1 MAPNY
6 FSILKKLTLAA
17 GILFVTVTG
26 HAQMDYAMAESTTGF
41 ATTTE
46 TSEDDILIREV
57 GVGKLEN
64 GTAEIRINPT
74 IADLIDGDRI
84 EDMVKVSIQLDG
96 KSNGVYVVKKN
107 KHSFLISELQKGKSN
122 ARFTYELIVKD
133 L

>member
-6 FSILKKLTLAA
+6 FSTLKKLTIAA
-17 GILFVTVTG
+17 GILVVTVAG
-26 HAQMDYAMAESTTGF
+26 HAQMDYAVAESTTGF

-46 TSEDDILIREV
+46 TSDDDILIREE

-64 GTAEIRINPT
+64 GFAEIRINPA

-96 KSNGVYVVKKN
+96 KSNGVYITKKN
-107 KHSFLISELQKGKSN
+107 RNSFIISELMDGKSN
-122 ARFTYELIVKD
+122 AKFTYELIVKD